1 MTGPPGP
8 AITNSHQNGE
18 GPGGVLAAAAQ
29 YRWLLLLRGAAA
41 LLFSFLVFFWPK
53 LTITGLAILWGGY
66 SLADGTIALTAA
78 IFGRNGTARIW
89 LGLIGLAGIACAA
102 AALIALEMVS
112 GHLVWIISI
121 WAISTGAMQVWVALK
136 LREAVDGEWILAL
149 DGLGSLLFGLALALW
164 PGLQVEALLWLT
176 GWFAVALGS
185 LYVSVSVWL
194 GRSI

>member
-1 MTGPPGP
+1 
-8 AITNSHQNGE
+8 
-18 GPGGVLAAAAQ
+18 VLAAASQ
-29 YRWLLLLRGAAA
+29 YRSLLLLRGAAA

-78 IFGRNGTARIW
+78 ILGRNGTARVW
-89 LGLIGLAGIACAA
+89 LGLIGLAGITCAGGT
-102 AALIALEMVS
+102 LIALDEVS
-112 GHLVWIISI
+112 GYLVWIISL
-121 WAISTGAMQVWVALK
+121 WAISTGAMQLWVALK

-164 PGLQVEALLWLT
+164 PGLQVEALVWVT

-185 LYVSVSVWL
+185 LFVSIGVWL
-194 GRSI
+194 GRSA